1 MKQGT
6 LINRIVMLLLLAA
19 VLVYLGVSAWR
30 SFRDPYTL
38 VLSYAY
44 TVDDSLEAT
53 GFLVREERVLASPG
67 GIVDLLP
74 EEGEKVSRGE
84 TVALLYQNDSGLAR
98 KEELQSLTMEKEQLQ
113 YALERT
119 QSGGD
124 SSQLSQQV
132 IDAIVALRSS
142 VSTGDLTRLED
153 ETLLLKSLVY
163 KRDFTFNGGEEDG
176 DAAAAIQSSI
186 DAVDAQIAALS
197 AQAAQDTSRLTAS
210 QAGVFSGQTDGYE
223 SLLTP
228 GLLETITPGQLS
240 QLDRQRPQPDAGAV
254 GKLVTDATWYFVCAM
269 GEEEAGRLIE
279 GRTVTVRFSRD
290 WSGEVDMK
298 VERVGETPE
307 NGRVAVV
314 LSSDRYLSET
324 TLLRKQTVELVF
336 DSQTGIRV
344 PTQSVRVEERTVTDP
359 ETEEEKQEL
368 VTGVYVLVG
377 QQAEFKPVTIL
388 AQLEDFALVSGGDS
402 SQLSQQVIDAIVAL
416 RSSVST
422 GDLTRLEDETLLL
435 KSLVYKRDF
444 TFNGGEEDGDAAAAI
459 QSSIDAVDAQIAAL
473 SAQAAQDTSRLTA
486 SQAGVFSGQTDGYES
501 LLTPGLLETITPG
514 QLSQLD
520 RQRPQPD
527 AGAVGKLVTDATWYF
542 VCAMGE
548 EEAGRLIEGRTVTVR
563 FSRDWSGEVD
573 MKVERVGETPENGRV
588 AVVLSSDRYLSET
601 TLLRKQTVELVF
613 DSQTGIRV
621 PTQSVRVEE
630 RTVTDP
636 ETEEEKQELVTGV
649 YVLVGQQAE
658 FKPVTILAQLEDFAL
673 VKSADG
679 SDGKKA
685 LRAGDEVILSSVE
698 LFDGK
703 VITQS

>member
-1 MKQGT
+1 M
-6 LINRIVMLLLLAA
+6 
-19 VLVYLGVSAWR
+19 
-30 SFRDPYTL
+30 
-38 VLSYAY
+38 
-44 TVDDSLEAT
+44 
-53 GFLVREERVLASPG
+53 
-67 GIVDLLP
+67 
-74 EEGEKVSRGE
+74 
-84 TVALLYQNDSGLAR
+84 
-98 KEELQSLTMEKEQLQ
+98 
-113 YALERT
+113 
-119 QSGGD
+119 
-124 SSQLSQQV
+124 
-132 IDAIVALRSS
+132 
-142 VSTGDLTRLED
+142 
-153 ETLLLKSLVY
+153 
-163 KRDFTFNGGEEDG
+163 
-176 DAAAAIQSSI
+176 
-186 DAVDAQIAALS
+186 
-197 AQAAQDTSRLTAS
+197 
-210 QAGVFSGQTDGYE
+210 
-223 SLLTP
+223 
-228 GLLETITPGQLS
+228 
-240 QLDRQRPQPDAGAV
+240 
-254 GKLVTDATWYFVCAM
+254 
-269 GEEEAGRLIE
+269 
-279 GRTVTVRFSRD
+279 
-290 WSGEVDMK
+290 
-298 VERVGETPE
+298 
-307 NGRVAVV
+307 
-314 LSSDRYLSET
+314 
-324 TLLRKQTVELVF
+324 
-336 DSQTGIRV
+336 
-344 PTQSVRVEERTVTDP
+344 
-359 ETEEEKQEL
+359 
-368 VTGVYVLVG
+368 
-377 QQAEFKPVTIL
+377 
-388 AQLEDFALVSGGDS
+388 
-402 SQLSQQVIDAIVAL
+402 
-416 RSSVST
+416 
-422 GDLTRLEDETLLL
+422 
-435 KSLVYKRDF
+435 
-444 TFNGGEEDGDAAAAI
+444 
-459 QSSIDAVDAQIAAL
+459 DAQIAAL

-679 SDGKKA
+679 SDGQKA

>member
-53 GFLVREERVLASPG
+53 GFLVREESVLASPG

-84 TVALLYQNDSGLAR
+84 TVALLYQNDSG
-98 KEELQSLTMEKEQLQ
+98 LTMEKEQLQ

-228 GLLETITPGQLS
+228 ALLETITPGQLS

-307 NGRVAVV
+307 NSRVTVV

-344 PTQSVRVEERTVTDP
+344 PTQ
-359 ETEEEKQEL
+359 
-368 VTGVYVLVG
+368 
-377 QQAEFKPVTIL
+377 A
-388 AQLEDFALVSGGDS
+388 
-402 SQLSQQVIDAIVAL
+402 
-416 RSSVST
+416 
-422 GDLTRLEDETLLL
+422 
-435 KSLVYKRDF
+435 
-444 TFNGGEEDGDAAAAI
+444 
-459 QSSIDAVDAQIAAL
+459 
-473 SAQAAQDTSRLTA
+473 
-486 SQAGVFSGQTDGYES
+486 
-501 LLTPGLLETITPG
+501 
-514 QLSQLD
+514 
-520 RQRPQPD
+520 
-527 AGAVGKLVTDATWYF
+527 
-542 VCAMGE
+542 
-548 EEAGRLIEGRTVTVR
+548 
-563 FSRDWSGEVD
+563 
-573 MKVERVGETPENGRV
+573 
-588 AVVLSSDRYLSET
+588 
-601 TLLRKQTVELVF
+601 
-613 DSQTGIRV
+613 
-621 PTQSVRVEE
+621 VRVEE

>member
-53 GFLVREERVLASPG
+53 GFLVREESVLASPG

-197 AQAAQDTSRLTAS
+197 AQAAQDTSRLTAG

-307 NGRVAVV
+307 NGRW
-314 LSSDRYLSET
+314 
-324 TLLRKQTVELVF
+324 
-336 DSQTGIRV
+336 
-344 PTQSVRVEERTVTDP
+344 PWCCP
-359 ETEEEKQEL
+359 
-368 VTGVYVLVG
+368 
-377 QQAEFKPVTIL
+377 
-388 AQLEDFALVSGGDS
+388 
-402 SQLSQQVIDAIVAL
+402 
-416 RSSVST
+416 
-422 GDLTRLEDETLLL
+422 
-435 KSLVYKRDF
+435 
-444 TFNGGEEDGDAAAAI
+444 
-459 QSSIDAVDAQIAAL
+459 
-473 SAQAAQDTSRLTA
+473 LTA
-486 SQAGVFSGQTDGYES
+486 ICLRPPCSES
-501 LLTPGLLETITPG
+501 RRWSWSL
-514 QLSQLD
+514 
-520 RQRPQPD
+520 
-527 AGAVGKLVTDATWYF
+527 
-542 VCAMGE
+542 
-548 EEAGRLIEGRTVTVR
+548 TVR
-563 FSRDWSGEVD
+563 PASACPRSPCAWRSGPSPTRRRRRKSRSWSPACTSWWAS
-573 MKVERVGETPENGRV
+573 RQN
-588 AVVLSSDRYLSET
+588 SSPSPSWPNWRISLW
-601 TLLRKQTVELVF
+601 
-613 DSQTGIRV
+613 
-621 PTQSVRVEE
+621 
-630 RTVTDP
+630 
-636 ETEEEKQELVTGV
+636 
-649 YVLVGQQAE
+649 
-658 FKPVTILAQLEDFAL
+658 
-673 VKSADG
+673 
-679 SDGKKA
+679 
-685 LRAGDEVILSSVE
+685 
-698 LFDGK
+698 
-703 VITQS
+703 

>member
-307 NGRVAVV
+307 NSRVTVV

-344 PTQSVRVEERTVTDP
+344 PTQ
-359 ETEEEKQEL
+359 
-368 VTGVYVLVG
+368 
-377 QQAEFKPVTIL
+377 A
-388 AQLEDFALVSGGDS
+388 
-402 SQLSQQVIDAIVAL
+402 
-416 RSSVST
+416 
-422 GDLTRLEDETLLL
+422 
-435 KSLVYKRDF
+435 
-444 TFNGGEEDGDAAAAI
+444 
-459 QSSIDAVDAQIAAL
+459 
-473 SAQAAQDTSRLTA
+473 
-486 SQAGVFSGQTDGYES
+486 
-501 LLTPGLLETITPG
+501 
-514 QLSQLD
+514 
-520 RQRPQPD
+520 
-527 AGAVGKLVTDATWYF
+527 
-542 VCAMGE
+542 
-548 EEAGRLIEGRTVTVR
+548 
-563 FSRDWSGEVD
+563 
-573 MKVERVGETPENGRV
+573 
-588 AVVLSSDRYLSET
+588 
-601 TLLRKQTVELVF
+601 
-613 DSQTGIRV
+613 
-621 PTQSVRVEE
+621 VRVEE

-685 LRAGDEVILSSVE
+685 LRAGDELILSSEE

>member
-142 VSTGDLTRLED
+142 VSTGDLT
-153 ETLLLKSLVY
+153 LLLKSLVY

-228 GLLETITPGQLS
+228 ALLETITPGQLS

-307 NGRVAVV
+307 NSRVTVV

-344 PTQSVRVEERTVTDP
+344 PTQ
-359 ETEEEKQEL
+359 
-368 VTGVYVLVG
+368 
-377 QQAEFKPVTIL
+377 A
-388 AQLEDFALVSGGDS
+388 
-402 SQLSQQVIDAIVAL
+402 
-416 RSSVST
+416 
-422 GDLTRLEDETLLL
+422 
-435 KSLVYKRDF
+435 
-444 TFNGGEEDGDAAAAI
+444 
-459 QSSIDAVDAQIAAL
+459 
-473 SAQAAQDTSRLTA
+473 
-486 SQAGVFSGQTDGYES
+486 
-501 LLTPGLLETITPG
+501 
-514 QLSQLD
+514 
-520 RQRPQPD
+520 
-527 AGAVGKLVTDATWYF
+527 
-542 VCAMGE
+542 
-548 EEAGRLIEGRTVTVR
+548 
-563 FSRDWSGEVD
+563 
-573 MKVERVGETPENGRV
+573 
-588 AVVLSSDRYLSET
+588 
-601 TLLRKQTVELVF
+601 
-613 DSQTGIRV
+613 
-621 PTQSVRVEE
+621 VRVEE

-679 SDGKKA
+679 SDGKTA

>member
-186 DAVDAQIAALS
+186 DAVDAQIAAL
-197 AQAAQDTSRLTAS
+197 TAG

-228 GLLETITPGQLS
+228 
-240 QLDRQRPQPDAGAV
+240 A
-254 GKLVTDATWYFVCAM
+254 
-269 GEEEAGRLIE
+269 
-279 GRTVTVRFSRD
+279 
-290 WSGEVDMK
+290 
-298 VERVGETPE
+298 
-307 NGRVAVV
+307 
-314 LSSDRYLSET
+314 
-324 TLLRKQTVELVF
+324 
-336 DSQTGIRV
+336 
-344 PTQSVRVEERTVTDP
+344 
-359 ETEEEKQEL
+359 
-368 VTGVYVLVG
+368 
-377 QQAEFKPVTIL
+377 
-388 AQLEDFALVSGGDS
+388 
-402 SQLSQQVIDAIVAL
+402 
-416 RSSVST
+416 
-422 GDLTRLEDETLLL
+422 
-435 KSLVYKRDF
+435 
-444 TFNGGEEDGDAAAAI
+444 
-459 QSSIDAVDAQIAAL
+459 
-473 SAQAAQDTSRLTA
+473 
-486 SQAGVFSGQTDGYES
+486 
-501 LLTPGLLETITPG
+501 LLETITPG

>member
-163 KRDFTFNGGEEDG
+163 KRDFTFNGGEDDG

-186 DAVDAQIAALS
+186 DAVD

-228 GLLETITPGQLS
+228 ALLETITPGQLS

-307 NGRVAVV
+307 NSRVTVV

-344 PTQSVRVEERTVTDP
+344 PTQ
-359 ETEEEKQEL
+359 
-368 VTGVYVLVG
+368 
-377 QQAEFKPVTIL
+377 A
-388 AQLEDFALVSGGDS
+388 
-402 SQLSQQVIDAIVAL
+402 
-416 RSSVST
+416 
-422 GDLTRLEDETLLL
+422 
-435 KSLVYKRDF
+435 
-444 TFNGGEEDGDAAAAI
+444 
-459 QSSIDAVDAQIAAL
+459 
-473 SAQAAQDTSRLTA
+473 
-486 SQAGVFSGQTDGYES
+486 
-501 LLTPGLLETITPG
+501 
-514 QLSQLD
+514 
-520 RQRPQPD
+520 
-527 AGAVGKLVTDATWYF
+527 
-542 VCAMGE
+542 
-548 EEAGRLIEGRTVTVR
+548 
-563 FSRDWSGEVD
+563 
-573 MKVERVGETPENGRV
+573 
-588 AVVLSSDRYLSET
+588 
-601 TLLRKQTVELVF
+601 
-613 DSQTGIRV
+613 
-621 PTQSVRVEE
+621 VRVEE